1 MCSILNKAQNF
12 LVLGFIFLYCV
23 AVKKEY
29 MNKKPLLLLLSL
41 YLSFSCFSQKLEYSS
56 FLIPAEL
63 KEDANAVVR
72 NSAIEIT
79 IEDVDKMIVSKREV
93 VTVLNKLGMA
103 DARMAESYDNDTKI
117 TKLSAIIYDAF
128 GNQIKKYKERD
139 FLDIS
144 AVDGGTLYS
153 DARVKYIDYTPIT
166 YPYTLV
172 FESEYKTATTG
183 FIPWWFPVNGYY
195 VSVEKSTYTLK
206 NPKGISWRKKET
218 HLSDFNIEKN
228 DSETDL
234 TYVLKNQKAFEYE
247 NSSLSSRDILPLV
260 KVALNKFYL
269 KGVYGEATNWQEF
282 GKWMH
287 KSLLEGRDAI
297 DEATKSKV
305 LNLVKGVTDP
315 EEKAKIVYQ
324 FMQNKTRYISVQV
337 GIGGWEPIA
346 ARQVDKVGYG
356 DCKGLTNYTKAL
368 LDVVGVTS
376 YYTVVYA
383 DEKRNLDKEFSS
395 LQGNHVILNIPNK
408 EKDIWLECTSQT
420 MPFGFLGDFTDDR
433 NVLVVTPEGGIIKR
447 TDSYK
452 DEVNLQ
458 VTKAN
463 VQLDIEGGLKATLTR
478 ASKGIQY
485 DDKFGY
491 ETLSEEELI
500 KRYKS
505 SDWSY
510 NNNLEVNA
518 VALNN
523 DKEKVVF
530 TEDLEMSIKNY
541 AAINQGEYL
550 FRVNVFNRVSY
561 VPKRYRTRKLPL
573 KIDKGYKDVDE
584 LTVKIP
590 NGYGLGVL
598 PGVKEIA
605 TKFGTYKVTF
615 TKVDDTTF
623 KYHKIMILKE
633 GVFPKEDYKL
643 YRSFRRS
650 VAKYENLRIAI
661 VKK

>member
-1 MCSILNKAQNF
+1 MYKNPFSI
-12 LVLGFIFLYCV
+12 
-23 AVKKEY
+23 
-29 MNKKPLLLLLSL
+29 LLLLLA
-41 YLSFSCFSQKLEYSS
+41 FTCFSQKLEYSS

-72 NSAIEIT
+72 NSVIEIA
-79 IEDVDKMIVSKREV
+79 IEDVDKMTVSKREV
-93 VTVLNKLGMA
+93 VTVLNKLGIS
-103 DARMAESYDNDTKI
+103 DARIAESYDNDTKI
-117 TKLSAIIYDAF
+117 TKLSAVIYDAF

-139 FLDIS
+139 FLDVS

-153 DARVKYIDYTPIT
+153 DSRVKYVDYTPIT

-206 NPKGISWRKKET
+206 NPKGIAWRKKET
-218 HLSDFNIEKN
+218 HLTDFNIEKN

-287 KSLLEGRDAI
+287 KSLLEGRDVI
-297 DEATKSKV
+297 DDATKFKV
-305 LNLVKGVTDP
+305 LNLVKGITDF
-315 EEKAKIVYQ
+315 EEKAKIVYE

-368 LDVVGVTS
+368 LDIAGVTS

-383 DEKRNLDKEFSS
+383 DKKRNLDKDFSS
-395 LQGNHVILNIPNK
+395 IQGNHVILNIPNK

-433 NVLVVTPEGGIIKR
+433 DVLVVMPEGGVIKR
-447 TDSYK
+447 TTTYK
-452 DEVNLQ
+452 DIENFQ
-458 VTKAN
+458 KTDAT
-463 VQLDIEGGLKATLTR
+463 VQLKKDGSLNATLKR
-478 ASKGIQY
+478 VSKGLQY
-485 DDKFGY
+485 DDKQGFVSL
-491 ETLSEEELI
+491 TEEDLI

-505 SDWSY
+505 NVWSY
-510 NNNLEVNA
+510 NNNLEVNS
-518 VALNN
+518 VAIEN
-523 DKEKVVF
+523 DKENVIF
-530 TEDLEMSIKNY
+530 TEDLNVSIKNY

-550 FRVNVFNRVSY
+550 FRVNVFNKIGY

-573 KIDKGYKDVDE
+573 KISQGYKDIDD
-584 LTVKIP
+584 LIIKIP
-590 NGYGLGVL
+590 DGYSLSNL
-598 PGVKEIA
+598 PETKELSS
-605 TKFGTYKVTF
+605 KFGTYKITF
-615 TKVDDTTF
+615 TKVDETTF
-623 KYHKIMILKE
+623 KYQKIMLIKE
-633 GVFPKEDYKL
+633 GVYSKEDYKL

-661 VKK
+661 IKK

>member
-1 MCSILNKAQNF
+1 M
-12 LVLGFIFLYCV
+12 
-23 AVKKEY
+23 
-29 MNKKPLLLLLSL
+29 
-41 YLSFSCFSQKLEYSS
+41 EYSS

-72 NSAIEIT
+72 NSVIEIA
-79 IEDVDKMIVSKREV
+79 IEDVDKMTVSKREV
-93 VTVLNKLGMA
+93 VTVLNKLGIS
-103 DARMAESYDNDTKI
+103 DARIAESYDNDTKI
-117 TKLSAIIYDAF
+117 TKLSAVIYDAF

-139 FLDIS
+139 FLDVS

-153 DARVKYIDYTPIT
+153 DSRVKYVDYTPIT

-206 NPKGISWRKKET
+206 NPKGIAWRKKET
-218 HLSDFNIEKN
+218 HLTDFNIEKN

-287 KSLLEGRDAI
+287 KSLLEGRDVI
-297 DEATKSKV
+297 DDATKFKV
-305 LNLVKGVTDP
+305 LNLVKGITDF
-315 EEKAKIVYQ
+315 EEKAKIVYE

-368 LDVVGVTS
+368 LDIAGVTS

-383 DEKRNLDKEFSS
+383 DKKRNLDKDFSS
-395 LQGNHVILNIPNK
+395 IQGNHVILNIPNK

-433 NVLVVTPEGGIIKR
+433 DVLVVMPEGGVIKR
-447 TDSYK
+447 TTTYK
-452 DEVNLQ
+452 NIENFQKTDA
-458 VTKAN
+458 T
-463 VQLDIEGGLKATLTR
+463 VQLKKDGSLTATLKR
-478 ASKGIQY
+478 VSKGLQY
-485 DDKFGY
+485 DDKQGLVSL
-491 ETLSEEELI
+491 TEEDLI

-505 SDWSY
+505 NVWSY
-510 NNNLEVNA
+510 NNNLEVNS
-518 VALNN
+518 VAIEN
-523 DKEKVVF
+523 DKDKVVF
-530 TEDLEMSIKNY
+530 TEDLSVSIKNY

-550 FRVNVFNRVSY
+550 FRVNIFNKIGY

-573 KIDKGYKDVDE
+573 KISQGYKDIDD
-584 LTVKIP
+584 LIIKIP
-590 NGYGLGVL
+590 DGYSLNNL
-598 PGVKEIA
+598 PETKELS
-605 TKFGTYKVTF
+605 TDFGTYKITF

-623 KYHKIMILKE
+623 KYHKSIVIKE
-633 GVFPKEDYKL
+633 GVYPKEEYKL

-650 VAKYENLRIAI
+650 IAKYENLRIAI
-661 VKK
+661 TKK

>member
-1 MCSILNKAQNF
+1 MYKNPFSI
-12 LVLGFIFLYCV
+12 
-23 AVKKEY
+23 
-29 MNKKPLLLLLSL
+29 LLLLLA
-41 YLSFSCFSQKLEYSS
+41 FTCFSQKLEYSS

-72 NSAIEIT
+72 NSVIEIA
-79 IEDVDKMIVSKREV
+79 IEDVDKMTVSKREV
-93 VTVLNKLGMA
+93 VTVLNKLGIS
-103 DARMAESYDNDTKI
+103 DARIAESYDNDTKI
-117 TKLSAIIYDAF
+117 TKLSAVIYDAF

-139 FLDIS
+139 FLDVS

-153 DARVKYIDYTPIT
+153 DSRVKYVDYTPIT

-206 NPKGISWRKKET
+206 NPKGIAWRKKET
-218 HLSDFNIEKN
+218 HLTDFNIEKN

-287 KSLLEGRDAI
+287 KSLLEGRDVI
-297 DEATKSKV
+297 DDATKFKV
-305 LNLVKGVTDP
+305 LNLVKGITDF
-315 EEKAKIVYQ
+315 EEKAKIVYE

-368 LDVVGVTS
+368 LDIAGVTS

-383 DEKRNLDKEFSS
+383 DKKRNLDKDFSS
-395 LQGNHVILNIPNK
+395 IQGNHVILNIPNK

-433 NVLVVTPEGGIIKR
+433 DVLVVMPEGGVIKR
-447 TDSYK
+447 TTTYK
-452 DEVNLQ
+452 NIENFQKTDA
-458 VTKAN
+458 T
-463 VQLDIEGGLKATLTR
+463 VQLKKDGSLTATLKR
-478 ASKGIQY
+478 VSKGLQY
-485 DDKFGY
+485 DDKQGLVSL
-491 ETLSEEELI
+491 TEEDLI

-505 SDWSY
+505 NVWSY
-510 NNNLEVNA
+510 NNNLEVNS
-518 VALNN
+518 VAIEN
-523 DKEKVVF
+523 DKENVIF
-530 TEDLEMSIKNY
+530 TEDLSVSIKNY

-550 FRVNVFNRVSY
+550 FRVNIFNKIGY

-573 KIDKGYKDVDE
+573 KISQGYKDIDALIIKLPDGYSLNNLPETKE
-584 LTVKIP
+584 LST
-590 NGYGLGVL
+590 
-598 PGVKEIA
+598 E
-605 TKFGTYKVTF
+605 FGTYKITF
-615 TKVDDTTF
+615 TKVDDATF
-623 KYHKIMILKE
+623 KYQKSMVIKE
-633 GVFPKEDYKL
+633 GVYPKEAYKL

-650 VAKYENLRIAI
+650 IAKYENLRIAI
-661 VKK
+661 TKK

>member
-1 MCSILNKAQNF
+1 M
-12 LVLGFIFLYCV
+12 GFIFLHCN
-23 AVKKEY
+23 AIKKDY
-29 MNKKPLLLLLSL
+29 MIKRLLLSFFVL
-41 YLSFSCFSQKLEYSS
+41 FSVFCFSQKREYASL
-56 FLIPAEL
+56 LIPSEL
-63 KEDANAVVR
+63 KENSNAVVR

-79 IEDVDKMIVSKREV
+79 IEDIDKMIVSKTEV
-93 VTVLNKLGMA
+93 VTVLNKLGIA
-103 DARMAESYDNDTKI
+103 DARIFESYDNDTKI
-117 TKLSAIIYDAF
+117 TNLSAIIYDAF

-139 FLDIS
+139 FLDVS

-153 DARVKYIDYTPIT
+153 DSRVKYVDYTPIT

-206 NPKGISWRKKET
+206 NPKGIAWRKKET
-218 HLSDFNIEKN
+218 HLTDFNIEKN

-287 KSLLEGRDAI
+287 KSLLEGRDVI
-297 DEATKSKV
+297 DDATKFKV
-305 LNLVKGVTDP
+305 LNLVKGITDF
-315 EEKAKIVYQ
+315 EEKAKIVYE

-368 LDVVGVTS
+368 LDIAGVTS

-383 DEKRNLDKEFSS
+383 DKKRNLDKDFSS
-395 LQGNHVILNIPNK
+395 IQGNHVILNIPNK
-408 EKDIWLECTSQT
+408 EKDIWLECTNQT

-433 NVLVVTPEGGIIKR
+433 DVLVVMPEGGVIKR
-447 TDSYK
+447 TTRYK
-452 DEVNLQ
+452 DIENFQ
-458 VTKAN
+458 KTDAT
-463 VQLDIEGGLKATLTR
+463 VQLRKDGSLTATLKR
-478 ASKGIQY
+478 VSKGLQY
-485 DDKFGY
+485 DDKQGLVSL
-491 ETLSEEELI
+491 TEEDLI

-505 SDWSY
+505 NVWSY
-510 NNNLEVNA
+510 NNNLEVNS
-518 VALNN
+518 VAIEN
-523 DKEKVVF
+523 DKDKVVF
-530 TEDLEMSIKNY
+530 TEDLSVSIKNY

-550 FRVNVFNRVSY
+550 FRVNIFNKIGY

-573 KIDKGYKDVDE
+573 KISQGYKDIDD
-584 LTVKIP
+584 LIIKIP
-590 NGYGLGVL
+590 DGYSLNNL
-598 PGVKEIA
+598 PETKELS
-605 TKFGTYKVTF
+605 TDFGTYKITF

-623 KYHKIMILKE
+623 KYHKSIVIKE
-633 GVFPKEDYKL
+633 GVYPKEEYKL

-650 VAKYENLRIAI
+650 IAKYENLRIAI
-661 VKK
+661 TKK

>member
-1 MCSILNKAQNF
+1 MYKNPFSI
-12 LVLGFIFLYCV
+12 
-23 AVKKEY
+23 
-29 MNKKPLLLLLSL
+29 LLLLLA
-41 YLSFSCFSQKLEYSS
+41 FTCFSQKLEYSS

-72 NSAIEIT
+72 NSVIEIA
-79 IEDVDKMIVSKREV
+79 IEDVDKMTVSKREV
-93 VTVLNKLGMA
+93 VTVLNKLGIS
-103 DARMAESYDNDTKI
+103 DARIAESYDNDTKI
-117 TKLSAIIYDAF
+117 TKLSAVIYDAF

-139 FLDIS
+139 FLDVS

-153 DARVKYIDYTPIT
+153 DSRVKYVDYTPIT

-206 NPKGISWRKKET
+206 NPKGIAWRKKET
-218 HLSDFNIEKN
+218 HLTDFNIEKN

-287 KSLLEGRDAI
+287 KSLLEGRDVI
-297 DEATKSKV
+297 DDATKFKV
-305 LNLVKGVTDP
+305 LNLVKGITDF
-315 EEKAKIVYQ
+315 EEKAKIVYE

-368 LDVVGVTS
+368 LDIAGVTS

-383 DEKRNLDKEFSS
+383 DKKRNLDKDFSS
-395 LQGNHVILNIPNK
+395 IQGNHVILNIPNK

-433 NVLVVTPEGGIIKR
+433 DVLVVMPEGGVIKR
-447 TDSYK
+447 TTTYK
-452 DEVNLQ
+452 NIENFQKTDA
-458 VTKAN
+458 T
-463 VQLDIEGGLKATLTR
+463 VQLKKDGSLTATLKR
-478 ASKGIQY
+478 VSKGLQY
-485 DDKFGY
+485 DDKQGLVSL
-491 ETLSEEELI
+491 TEEDLI

-505 SDWSY
+505 NVWSY
-510 NNNLEVNA
+510 NNNLEVNS
-518 VALNN
+518 VAIEN
-523 DKEKVVF
+523 DKDKVVF
-530 TEDLEMSIKNY
+530 TEDLSVSIKNY

-550 FRVNVFNRVSY
+550 FRVNIFNKIGY

-573 KIDKGYKDVDE
+573 KISQGYKDIDD
-584 LTVKIP
+584 LIIKIP
-590 NGYGLGVL
+590 DGYSLNNL
-598 PGVKEIA
+598 PETKELS
-605 TKFGTYKVTF
+605 TDFGTYKITF

-623 KYHKIMILKE
+623 KYHKSIVIKE
-633 GVFPKEDYKL
+633 GVYPKEEYKL

-650 VAKYENLRIAI
+650 IAKYENLRIAI
-661 VKK
+661 TKK

>member
-1 MCSILNKAQNF
+1 MYKNPFSI
-12 LVLGFIFLYCV
+12 
-23 AVKKEY
+23 
-29 MNKKPLLLLLSL
+29 LLLLLA
-41 YLSFSCFSQKLEYSS
+41 FTCFSQKLEYSS

-72 NSAIEIT
+72 NSVIEIA
-79 IEDVDKMIVSKREV
+79 IEDVDKMTVSKREV
-93 VTVLNKLGMA
+93 VTVLNKLGIS
-103 DARMAESYDNDTKI
+103 DARIAESYDNDTKI
-117 TKLSAIIYDAF
+117 TKLSAVIYDAF

-139 FLDIS
+139 FLDVS

-153 DARVKYIDYTPIT
+153 DSRVKYVDYTPIT

-206 NPKGISWRKKET
+206 NPKGIAWRKKET
-218 HLSDFNIEKN
+218 HLTDFNIQKN

-287 KSLLEGRDAI
+287 KSLLEGRDVI
-297 DEATKSKV
+297 DDATKFKV
-305 LNLVKGVTDP
+305 LNLVKGITDF
-315 EEKAKIVYQ
+315 EEKAKIVYE

-368 LDVVGVTS
+368 LDIAGVTS

-383 DEKRNLDKEFSS
+383 DKKRNLDKDFSS
-395 LQGNHVILNIPNK
+395 IQGNHVILNIPNK

-433 NVLVVTPEGGIIKR
+433 DVLVVMPEGGVIKR
-447 TDSYK
+447 TTIYK
-452 DEVNLQ
+452 NIENFQKTDA
-458 VTKAN
+458 T
-463 VQLDIEGGLKATLTR
+463 VQLKKDGSLTATLKR
-478 ASKGIQY
+478 VSKGLQY
-485 DDKFGY
+485 DDKQGLVSL
-491 ETLSEEELI
+491 TEEDLI

-505 SDWSY
+505 NVWSY
-510 NNNLEVNA
+510 NNNLEVNS
-518 VALNN
+518 VAIEN
-523 DKEKVVF
+523 DKDKVVF
-530 TEDLEMSIKNY
+530 TEDLSVSIKNY

-550 FRVNVFNRVSY
+550 FRVNIFNKIGY

-573 KIDKGYKDVDE
+573 KISQGYKDIDD
-584 LTVKIP
+584 LIIKIP
-590 NGYGLGVL
+590 DGYSLNNL
-598 PGVKEIA
+598 PETKELS
-605 TKFGTYKVTF
+605 TDFGTYKITF

-623 KYHKIMILKE
+623 KYHKSIVIKE
-633 GVFPKEDYKL
+633 GVYPKEEYKL

-650 VAKYENLRIAI
+650 IAKYENLRIAI
-661 VKK
+661 TKK

>member
-1 MCSILNKAQNF
+1 MYKNPFSI
-12 LVLGFIFLYCV
+12 
-23 AVKKEY
+23 
-29 MNKKPLLLLLSL
+29 LLLLLA
-41 YLSFSCFSQKLEYSS
+41 FTCFSQKLEYSS

-72 NSAIEIT
+72 NSVIEIA
-79 IEDVDKMIVSKREV
+79 IEDVDKMTVSKREV
-93 VTVLNKLGMA
+93 VTVLNKLGIS
-103 DARMAESYDNDTKI
+103 DARIAESYDNDTKI
-117 TKLSAIIYDAF
+117 TKLSAVIYDAF

-139 FLDIS
+139 FLDVS

-153 DARVKYIDYTPIT
+153 DSRVKYVDYTPIT

-206 NPKGISWRKKET
+206 NPKGIAWRKKET
-218 HLSDFNIEKN
+218 HLTDFNIEKN

-287 KSLLEGRDAI
+287 KSLLEGRDVI
-297 DEATKSKV
+297 DDATKFKV
-305 LNLVKGVTDP
+305 LNLVKGITDF
-315 EEKAKIVYQ
+315 EEKAKIVYE

-368 LDVVGVTS
+368 LDIAGVTS

-383 DEKRNLDKEFSS
+383 DKKRNLDKDFSS
-395 LQGNHVILNIPNK
+395 IQGNHVILNIPNK

-433 NVLVVTPEGGIIKR
+433 DVLVVMPEGGVIKR
-447 TDSYK
+447 TTTYK
-452 DEVNLQ
+452 NIENFQKTDA
-458 VTKAN
+458 T
-463 VQLDIEGGLKATLTR
+463 VQLRKDGSLTATLKR
-478 ASKGIQY
+478 VSKGLQY
-485 DDKFGY
+485 DDKQGLVSL
-491 ETLSEEELI
+491 TEEDLI

-505 SDWSY
+505 NVWSY
-510 NNNLEVNA
+510 NNNLEVNS
-518 VALNN
+518 VAIEN
-523 DKEKVVF
+523 DKDKVVF
-530 TEDLEMSIKNY
+530 TEDLSVSIKNY

-550 FRVNVFNRVSY
+550 FRVNIFNKIGY

-573 KIDKGYKDVDE
+573 KISQGYKDIDD
-584 LTVKIP
+584 LIIKIP
-590 NGYGLGVL
+590 DGYSLNNL
-598 PGVKEIA
+598 PETKELS
-605 TKFGTYKVTF
+605 TDFGTYKITF

-623 KYHKIMILKE
+623 KYHKSIVIKE
-633 GVFPKEDYKL
+633 GVYPKEEYKL

-650 VAKYENLRIAI
+650 IAKYENLRIAI
-661 VKK
+661 TKK

>member
-1 MCSILNKAQNF
+1 MYKNPFSI
-12 LVLGFIFLYCV
+12 
-23 AVKKEY
+23 
-29 MNKKPLLLLLSL
+29 LLLLLA
-41 YLSFSCFSQKLEYSS
+41 FTCFSQKLEYSS

-72 NSAIEIT
+72 NSIIEIT
-79 IEDVDKMIVSKREV
+79 VEDVDKMTVYKREV
-93 VTVLNKLGMA
+93 VTVLNKLGIS
-103 DARMAESYDNDTKI
+103 DARIAESYDNDTKI
-117 TKLSAIIYDAF
+117 TKLSAVIYDAF

-139 FLDIS
+139 FLDVS

-153 DARVKYIDYTPIT
+153 DSRVKYVDYTPIT

-206 NPKGISWRKKET
+206 NPKGIAWRKKET
-218 HLSDFNIEKN
+218 HLTDFNIEKN

-287 KSLLEGRDAI
+287 KSLLEGRDVI
-297 DEATKSKV
+297 DDATKFKV
-305 LNLVKGVTDP
+305 LNLVKGITDF
-315 EEKAKIVYQ
+315 EEKAKIVYE

-368 LDVVGVTS
+368 LDIAGVTS

-383 DEKRNLDKEFSS
+383 DKKRNLDKDFSS
-395 LQGNHVILNIPNK
+395 IQGNHVILNIPNK

-433 NVLVVTPEGGIIKR
+433 DVLVVMPEGGVIKR
-447 TDSYK
+447 TTRYK
-452 DEVNLQ
+452 DIENFQ
-458 VTKAN
+458 KTAAT
-463 VQLDIEGGLKATLTR
+463 VQLKKDGSLTATLKR
-478 ASKGIQY
+478 VSKGLQY
-485 DDKFGY
+485 DDKQGLVSL
-491 ETLSEEELI
+491 TEEDLI

-505 SDWSY
+505 NVWSY
-510 NNNLEVNA
+510 NNNLEVNS
-518 VALNN
+518 VAIEN
-523 DKEKVVF
+523 DKDKVVF
-530 TEDLEMSIKNY
+530 TEDLSVSIKNY

-550 FRVNVFNRVSY
+550 FRVNIFNKIGY

-573 KIDKGYKDVDE
+573 KISQGYKDIDD
-584 LTVKIP
+584 LIIKIP
-590 NGYGLGVL
+590 DGYSLNNL
-598 PGVKEIA
+598 PETKELS
-605 TKFGTYKVTF
+605 TDFGTYKITF

-623 KYHKIMILKE
+623 KYHKSIVIKE
-633 GVFPKEDYKL
+633 GVYPKEEYKL

-650 VAKYENLRIAI
+650 IAKYENLRIAI
-661 VKK
+661 TKK

>member
-1 MCSILNKAQNF
+1 MYKNPFSI
-12 LVLGFIFLYCV
+12 
-23 AVKKEY
+23 
-29 MNKKPLLLLLSL
+29 LLLLLA
-41 YLSFSCFSQKLEYSS
+41 FTCFSQKLEYSS

-72 NSAIEIT
+72 NSVIEIA
-79 IEDVDKMIVSKREV
+79 IEDVDKMTVSKREV
-93 VTVLNKLGMA
+93 VTVLNKLGIS
-103 DARMAESYDNDTKI
+103 DARIAESYDNDTKI
-117 TKLSAIIYDAF
+117 TKLSAVIYDAF

-139 FLDIS
+139 FLDVS

-153 DARVKYIDYTPIT
+153 DSRVKYVDYTPIT

-206 NPKGISWRKKET
+206 NPKGIAWRKKET
-218 HLSDFNIEKN
+218 HLTDFNIEKN

-287 KSLLEGRDAI
+287 KSLLEGRDVI
-297 DEATKSKV
+297 DDATKFKV
-305 LNLVKGVTDP
+305 LNLVKGITDF
-315 EEKAKIVYQ
+315 EEKAKIVYE

-368 LDVVGVTS
+368 LDIAGVTS

-383 DEKRNLDKEFSS
+383 DKKRNLDKDFSS
-395 LQGNHVILNIPNK
+395 IQGNHVILNIPNK

-433 NVLVVTPEGGIIKR
+433 DVLVVMPEGGVIKR
-447 TDSYK
+447 TTTYK
-452 DEVNLQ
+452 NIENFQKTDA
-458 VTKAN
+458 T
-463 VQLDIEGGLKATLTR
+463 VQLKKDGSLTATLKR
-478 ASKGIQY
+478 VSKGLQY
-485 DDKFGY
+485 DDKQGLVSL
-491 ETLSEEELI
+491 TEEDLI

-505 SDWSY
+505 NVWSY
-510 NNNLEVNA
+510 NNNLEVNS
-518 VALNN
+518 VAIEN
-523 DKEKVVF
+523 DKDKVVF
-530 TEDLEMSIKNY
+530 TEDLSVSIKNY

-550 FRVNVFNRVSY
+550 FRVNIFNKIGY

-573 KIDKGYKDVDE
+573 KISQGYKDIDDLIIKLFIVQP
-584 LTVKIP
+584 P
-590 NGYGLGVL
+590 N
-598 PGVKEIA
+598 I
-605 TKFGTYKVTF
+605 T
-615 TKVDDTTF
+615 
-623 KYHKIMILKE
+623 
-633 GVFPKEDYKL
+633 PK
-643 YRSFRRS
+643 
-650 VAKYENLRIAI
+650 
-661 VKK
+661 